1 MRKAHFFKTLL
12 IAIIWLT
19 VTATSNTTQ
28 GRTPDPTRAIGVLEN
43 STPNY
48 SHAEISNYK
57 KSSSK
62 IQNITNNSEIS
73 PTFTITETTIP
84 DFSANLGNSDN
95 QTVNLS
101 GVNLSENI
109 SMTISGA
116 NANEFALSQSAIFQ
130 TDSIA
135 PNTTITVSYSPTTT
149 GIHKAT
155 LICSSAGA
163 TNLTIPLIGTS
174 GLDNPIASPATNI
187 SKSGFRAN
195 WNTVPGSTEYLLAV
209 HFTPDNPFEQISE
222 GFTSGTNPPFRWTFT
237 GIAATYTNSGIY
249 GAASPSLRFD
259 ATGDAVTTP
268 VLPSAATEMKFW
280 LKGLSAAGSSLLVE
294 GYDGSSW
301 IQIDNIITP
310 SSTAKTYLYNATS
323 TPKLPYGM
331 IQFRYTYT
339 KVSNNIALD
348 DVSFTYRGASTLPI
362 EGSPFTVN
370 GATNME
376 FTGLHEATNYYY
388 SVTAKNATAA
398 TAVSNE
404 IHVST
409 LAIYTDIEKTHT
421 TSDITAAN
429 GIIKLTALQSETVE
443 VYNAIGQKLLR
454 QHATKGLN
462 EISLTARGLLIV
474 KAGNRTAKII
484 L

>member
-1 MRKAHFFKTLL
+1 AHFLKILL

-19 VTATSNTTQ
+19 VTANSNTTQ
-28 GRTPDPTRAIGVLEN
+28 AKTPDPTQAIGVLEN
-43 STPNY
+43 S
-48 SHAEISNYK
+48 ISNYSQTNMSNYK
-57 KSSSK
+57 DISATKQSIK
-62 IQNITNNSEIS
+62 NNSEIS
-73 PTFTITETTIP
+73 PTFAITETTIP
-84 DFSANLGNSDN
+84 DFSANLGNSDH

-101 GVNLSENI
+101 GLNLSENI
-109 SMTISGA
+109 TLTISGA
-116 NANEFALSQSAIFQ
+116 NANDFALSQSAILQ
-130 TDSIA
+130 NDSIA

-149 GIHKAT
+149 GTHEAT

-174 GLDNPIASPATNI
+174 GLDNPIASPATDV
-187 SKSGFRAN
+187 SQSGFRAN
-195 WNTVPGSTEYLLAV
+195 WTTVPGATEYLLAV
-209 HFTPDNPFEQISE
+209 HFIPDNPFEQSSE
-222 GFTSGTNPPFRWTFT
+222 GFSSGINPPFGWTFT
-237 GIAATYTNSGIY
+237 GITATYTNAGIY

-259 ATGDAVTTP
+259 ATGDVVTTP

-280 LKGLSAAGSSLLVE
+280 LKGLSATGSSLLVE

-301 IQIDNIITP
+301 IQIDNIVTP

-323 TPKLPYGM
+323 TPALPYGM
-331 IQFRYTYT
+331 IQFRYAYT

-348 DVSFTYRGASTLPI
+348 DVSFTYRGSSTLPI

-376 FTGLHEATNYYY
+376 FTGLHEATDYYY
-388 SVTAKNATAA
+388 SVTAKNATIA

-409 LAIYTDIEKTHT
+409 LTTGTDIEKTYT

-429 GIIKLTALQSETVE
+429 GIIRLTALQGETVE

-454 QHATKGLN
+454 QHAKKGLN
-462 EISLTARGLLIV
+462 TISLTARGLLIV
-474 KAGNRTAKII
+474 RAGNRTAKVIM
-484 L
+484 